1 MESLVLDVSNVTKAY
16 GNRVAVNNVS
26 FKIKEGE
33 ILGFLGPNGAGKTTT
48 MKMICGLTSI
58 TKGTIKICGYNIE
71 KSHTKALSNIGA
83 IIENPIMYGDLT
95 AMDNLKYYASLYKNV
110 TKKDILAYARI
121 VGLEYRLKDKVRTYS
136 LGMRQRL
143 GIAQALLH
151 SPKLLILDEPFSGL
165 DPNGVKEMRDLLRM
179 LARQYN
185 IAIMISSHM
194 LSDMEQVCDNILVI
208 TNGTIIER
216 KSMSEVINGIEGAKK
231 IQLKTDYP
239 NYAGKIVINEL
250 KYETNVAGNS
260 IIVHVD
266 ESKIT
271 EITQKLIQYGL
282 SIFGIEIITKSL
294 EEVFLDI
301 INRHNNGQTSIY

>member
-1 MESLVLDVSNVTKAY
+1 
-16 GNRVAVNNVS
+16 
-26 FKIKEGE
+26 
-33 ILGFLGPNGAGKTTT
+33 
-48 MKMICGLTSI
+48 
-58 TKGTIKICGYNIE
+58 
-71 KSHTKALSNIGA
+71 
-83 IIENPIMYGDLT
+83 MYGDLT

-110 TKKDILAYARI
+110 TKKDILAYARL

-250 KYETNVAGNS
+250 KYV
-260 IIVHVD
+260 IM
-266 ESKIT
+266 
-271 EITQKLIQYGL
+271 LML
-282 SIFGIEIITKSL
+282 
-294 EEVFLDI
+294 
-301 INRHNNGQTSIY
+301 